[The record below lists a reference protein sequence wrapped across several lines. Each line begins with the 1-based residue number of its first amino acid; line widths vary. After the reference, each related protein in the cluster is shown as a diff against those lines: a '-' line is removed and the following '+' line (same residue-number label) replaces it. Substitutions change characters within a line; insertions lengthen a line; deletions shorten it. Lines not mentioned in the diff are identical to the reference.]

1 MGGQIFICRV
11 CVPIPFLPCNL
22 VILKSPACLGQ
33 SSCPPPCAFDKF
45 VSRDVKRG
53 LALFLSLPFSLV
65 KLSPLALP
73 GIEPTN
79 TTNLPIAGLM
89 RIKPAADED
98 SVVSESVQRSPR
110 LTLQITNVE
119 DIVFVLGTCRRLV
132 SAASDRES
140 NKLQSEGTPA

>member
-1 MGGQIFICRV
+1 
-11 CVPIPFLPCNL
+11 
-22 VILKSPACLGQ
+22 
-33 SSCPPPCAFDKF
+33 
-45 VSRDVKRG
+45 
-53 LALFLSLPFSLV
+53 LPFSLV

-79 TTNLPIAGLM
+79 TTNLPIALM

>member
-33 SSCPPPCAFDKF
+33 SSCPCAFDKF

-79 TTNLPIAGLM
+79 TANLPIALM

-98 SVVSESVQRSPR
+98 SFVSEKCA
-110 LTLQITNVE
+110 TITTSRPTNHK
-119 DIVFVLGTCRRLV
+119 C
-132 SAASDRES
+132 
-140 NKLQSEGTPA
+140 